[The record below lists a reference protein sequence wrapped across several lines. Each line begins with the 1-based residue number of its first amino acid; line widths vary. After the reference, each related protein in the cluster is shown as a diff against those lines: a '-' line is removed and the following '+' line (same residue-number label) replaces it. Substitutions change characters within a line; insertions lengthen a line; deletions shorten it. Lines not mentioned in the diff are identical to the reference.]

1 MSGKREAFISMEE
14 HTRSQTATSGNASAS
29 ESVGYSVTGELR
41 LHEFQ
46 SRVFRNSR
54 MLRVWLPPG
63 YNDPANDSR
72 HYPVLYL
79 NDGQNLFD
87 PATAYIGVDW
97 QVDKTASRL
106 IREGEIPPLI
116 LVGIDNAQKDR
127 PKEYL
132 PYRSLHPPILRPQGK
147 RYPDFLLNE
156 VMSFVYLRY
165 RIARGPENT
174 GLGGSS
180 LGAIV
185 SLYAAIDRPGIFG
198 RLLLESPSLFIS
210 NRQLLKLSR
219 GFRQW
224 PERVFIAMGT
234 READNEDRDRRLV
247 EDVREL
253 EHIVRRAGLREDR
266 LRVKIDEGATH
277 TEKEW
282 AKRFPEALVFLFG
295 AFRPPEG
302 QVERS

>member
-97 QVDKTASRL
+97 QVDNC
-106 IREGEIPPLI
+106 EP
-116 LVGIDNAQKDR
+116 
-127 PKEYL
+127 
-132 PYRSLHPPILRPQGK
+132 
-147 RYPDFLLNE
+147 
-156 VMSFVYLRY
+156 
-165 RIARGPENT
+165 
-174 GLGGSS
+174 
-180 LGAIV
+180 
-185 SLYAAIDRPGIFG
+185 
-198 RLLLESPSLFIS
+198 
-210 NRQLLKLSR
+210 
-219 GFRQW
+219 
-224 PERVFIAMGT
+224 
-234 READNEDRDRRLV
+234 AD
-247 EDVREL
+247 
-253 EHIVRRAGLREDR
+253 
-266 LRVKIDEGATH
+266 
-277 TEKEW
+277 
-282 AKRFPEALVFLFG
+282 
-295 AFRPPEG
+295 
-302 QVERS
+302 S